1 MDGCECIHKLEG
13 GANMAKENVSKNN
26 VLKKVIG
33 YGVLTAVLYAAVF
46 LNSTAVLKFCAKG
59 GIYAAFP
66 IALVFVFSFAH
77 GAFANYLWQFL
88 GIEALK
94 QPKVEA
100 EKTAEVA
107 KRPEVRR
114 RASVQA

>member
-1 MDGCECIHKLEG
+1 
-13 GANMAKENVSKNN
+13 MARENVAKNH
-26 VLKKVIG
+26 LLRKVIG
-33 YGVLTAVLYAAVF
+33 YGVLTATLYAAVF
-46 LNSTAVLKFCAKG
+46 LNSTTILKLCAKG

-66 IALVFVFSFAH
+66 IAIAFVFSFAH

-100 EKTAEVA
+100 EKVAEVA

-114 RASVQA
+114 RPRIQA

>member
-1 MDGCECIHKLEG
+1 
-13 GANMAKENVSKNN
+13 MAKKNVSKNH

-33 YGVLTAVLYAAVF
+33 YGLLTAALYAAVF
-46 LNSTAVLKFCAKG
+46 LNSTTVLKLCAKG
-59 GIYAAFP
+59 GVYAVFP
-66 IALVFVFSFAH
+66 IALAFVFSFAH

-114 RASVQA
+114 RARVQA